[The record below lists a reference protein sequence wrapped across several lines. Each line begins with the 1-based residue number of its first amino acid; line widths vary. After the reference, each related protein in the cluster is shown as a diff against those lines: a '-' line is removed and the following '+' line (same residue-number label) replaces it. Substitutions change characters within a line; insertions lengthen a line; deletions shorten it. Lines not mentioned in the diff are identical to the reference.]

1 MRTIG
6 HTQNNRPFRFVFVFA
21 EVRQNNLYVVEGE
34 MRVTC
39 GNLAIPVGELG
50 IIAMK
55 GCEEI
60 AARVDSY
67 IREWRKNEEQ
77 SFLIKAE
84 CPRFGSGEGKGII
97 SESVRGSDL
106 FIICDVLNYGV
117 TYQMYGMETH
127 MSPDDHYQ
135 DLKRIIS
142 ATSGKTRR
150 LTVIMPYLYEGR
162 QHRRS
167 GRESLDCALALQELK
182 SLGVENILTFDAHD
196 SRVQNAIPLGGFE
209 NIQPYY
215 QMIKALVRAVPDV
228 QLDAEHNV
236 IISPDE
242 GGMSRCIYYS
252 SLLGLELGMFYKR
265 RDYSKI
271 VNGRNPIVSHEFLGD
286 DVEGKDVIIVDD
298 IISSGDSI
306 IDIAEQLKSLHA
318 KRIFVFS
325 TFGLFC
331 EGLERFDVA
340 YEQGLFDRIFTT
352 NLNYRMEELSNR
364 PWYREVDMSKYI
376 AYLIDSL
383 NYDRSLS
390 SLLDPAAKINALLNR
405 E

>member
-1 MRTIG
+1 M
-6 HTQNNRPFRFVFVFA
+6 
-21 EVRQNNLYVVEGE
+21 
-34 MRVTC
+34 TC

-77 SFLIKAE
+77 SFLINAE

-97 SESVRGSDL
+97 NESVRGSDL

-117 TYQMYGMETH
+117 TYEMYGMETH

-271 VNGRNPIVSHEFLGD
+271 VNGRNPIISHEFLGD
-286 DVEGKDVIIVDD
+286 NVEGKDVIIVDD
-298 IISSGDSI
+298 IIASGDSI
-306 IDIAEQLKSLHA
+306 IDIAEQLKSLRA

-331 EGLERFDVA
+331 EGLERFDTA

-352 NLNYRMEELSNR
+352 NLNYRMDELKSR
-364 PWYREVDMSKYI
+364 SWYREVDMSKYI

-390 SLLDPAAKINALLNR
+390 SLLDPAGKINALLNR